1 MVGKTENEKN
11 DLKKESVKADAG
23 IVNELIYLA
32 HMQDQEAI
40 GLLFR
45 QFRPIIRIVYH
56 RFGLTP
62 SLLTMD
68 DWENEAYELIALLVE
83 LYREDSKAAFG
94 TCLYRYLENR
104 ARSFKRVKA
113 YKKTIPEKMMVS
125 IDEVMEDG
133 SKFEWERYAYHYSIQ
148 FEPELM
154 VSETLDSVLNQ
165 LDPLMTEKEMK
176 VLDLIRNGYRPR
188 EVARKLAITH
198 QQVHGIVRK
207 AGKKWRDIER
217 KTSAIP

>member
-1 MVGKTENEKN
+1 
-11 DLKKESVKADAG
+11 
-23 IVNELIYLA
+23 
-32 HMQDQEAI
+32 
-40 GLLFR
+40 
-45 QFRPIIRIVYH
+45 
-56 RFGLTP
+56 
-62 SLLTMD
+62 
-68 DWENEAYELIALLVE
+68 
-83 LYREDSKAAFG
+83 
-94 TCLYRYLENR
+94 
-104 ARSFKRVKA
+104 
-113 YKKTIPEKMMVS
+113 MVS

-207 AGKKWRDIER
+207 AGKKWRDIEQ